1 MNKNNTSELLLT
13 SLISLA
19 SKKGLDNVSL
29 STLASSLNIS
39 KSTIFSHYKNK
50 EELVDKMYLK
60 GKSLT
65 ENMGMDFSFKGSA
78 KDVLTRAVDYW
89 HEVYSSIS
97 EFYIIVEMQKY
108 IDSRAAKISASL
120 ETMIKAQ
127 TQIIIEMLNE
137 SHRLDIDD
145 IDLAIECFAT
155 TITKYIQREMVIGDD
170 DSIWWQEERFIN
182 RFYELYKSEK

>member
-1 MNKNNTSELLLT
+1 MNKNNTADLLLT
-13 SLISLA
+13 SLITLA
-19 SKKGLDNVSL
+19 SKQGLDNVSL
-29 STLASSLNIS
+29 STLATSLNIS

-50 EELVDKMYLK
+50 DELVNKMYIK
-60 GKSLT
+60 GQSLT
-65 ENMGMDFSFKGSA
+65 QNMGMDFSFKGNA

-108 IDSRAAKISASL
+108 IDKRASSISASL

-127 TQIIIEMLNE
+127 AQIIIEILNDTD
-137 SHRLDIDD
+137 RLNIED

-155 TITKYIQREMVIGDD
+155 TITKYIQRELINKDD

-182 RFYELYKSEK
+182 RFYSLYKTKK

>member
-65 ENMGMDFSFKGSA
+65 ENMGLDFSFKGSA

-182 RFYELYKSEK
+182 RFYELYKSDK

>member
-1 MNKNNTSELLLT
+1 MNKNNTADLLLT

-19 SKKGLDNVSL
+19 SVKGLDNVSL
-29 STLASSLNIS
+29 STLAASLNIS

-50 EELVDKMYLK
+50 DELVNQMYIK
-60 GKSLT
+60 GQSLT
-65 ENMGMDFSFKGSA
+65 QNMGMDFSFKGNA

-97 EFYIIVEMQKY
+97 EFYIIVETQKY
-108 IDSRAAKISASL
+108 IDKRAASIASSL

-127 TQIIIEMLNE
+127 TQIVIEILNDTG
-137 SHRLDIDD
+137 RLNIED
-145 IDLAIECFAT
+145 IDLAIECFSS
-155 TITKYIQREMVIGDD
+155 TISKYIQREFINKDD

-182 RFYELYKSEK
+182 RFYSLYKVQK